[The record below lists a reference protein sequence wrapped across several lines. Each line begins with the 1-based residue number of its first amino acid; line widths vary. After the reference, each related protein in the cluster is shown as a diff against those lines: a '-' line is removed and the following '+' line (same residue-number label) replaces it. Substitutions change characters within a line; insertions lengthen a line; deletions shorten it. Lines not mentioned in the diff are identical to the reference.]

1 MIPPKIYP
9 LSETAIVVE
18 WGNRIDDDLHRQVI
32 QLNHALLK
40 FPFEGLVETV
50 PAYASLTVFY
60 QPEQLTKHSL
70 SPFLQVKRHLENLL
84 NQPADVT
91 FETPRLVKIPVCYD
105 ESLGY
110 DLNEMAETKGIS
122 QENLIQLH
130 QQKTYRVY
138 MMGFLPGFA
147 YLGPV
152 DNAIACARKASPRA
166 KVEAGSVGIAGN
178 QTGIYPLDSPGG
190 WQIIGRTPLR
200 MFEPEK
206 AYPFLLKTGD
216 QVQFYAINLA
226 AFKQWPHEAL
236 LATPPDPA
244 TAEPDV
250 LVLKSGPYATLQ
262 DLGRPGFR
270 ASGVPLSGAMDQAAH
285 CAANALVGN
294 QTNAASIECTM
305 GGLRLLFQ
313 KPAVVALTGA
323 GAGFVNNREISFY
336 QPHALAPQE
345 VLEIRFKPPGL
356 RTYVAVQG
364 GFQGETILGSQSA
377 CPLIGIG
384 ALLKKDSGLMI
395 GRGDSTQNSP
405 VSFPPPATLPT
416 NAIRV
421 MPGPEF
427 DWMNT
432 ESQAQF
438 FEQTFTLSQRCDR
451 MGSHF
456 NATPLALQQ
465 TREMCS
471 TAVAPGTIQ
480 LTPGGQLILLM
491 NDCQTTGGYPRVGQ
505 VAAVDLPRVAQL
517 IPGETIHFQHIEPSE
532 AEALYL
538 ALQTGKS

>member
-18 WGNRIDDDLHRQVI
+18 WGHRIDDALHRQVV

-60 QPEQLTKHSL
+60 QPEQLTNHGA

-84 NQPADVT
+84 NQSAEVT

-110 DLNEMAETKGIS
+110 DLNEMAETKDIS

-152 DNAIACARKASPRA
+152 DNTIACARKASPRA

-206 AYPFLLKTGD
+206 SNPFLLKTGD
-216 QVQFYAINLA
+216 QVQFYTIDLKT
-226 AFKQWPHEAL
+226 FQQWPHDAAP
-236 LATPPDPA
+236 ATPPDPA
-244 TAEPDV
+244 AALPDV

-270 ASGVPLSGAMDQAAH
+270 ASGVPLSGAIDQAAH

-294 QTNAASIECTM
+294 ETNAASIECTM
-305 GGLRLLFQ
+305 GGLQLLFQ
-313 KPAVVALTGA
+313 KPAVVALSGA
-323 GAGFVNNREISFY
+323 GKGFVNKKEIPFY
-336 QPHALAPQE
+336 QPLEIAPQD
-345 VLEIRFKPPGL
+345 VLEIRFQPPGL

-364 GFQGETILGSQSA
+364 GFQGEKILGSQSA

-384 ALLKKDSGLMI
+384 ALLQKDSGLMI
-395 GRGDSTQNSP
+395 GRGDTIPNHQ
-405 VSFPPPATLPT
+405 VSFPPPATSPT
-416 NAIRV
+416 NAVRV

-427 DWMNT
+427 DWMSPG
-432 ESQAQF
+432 SQVQF
-438 FEQTFTLSQRCDR
+438 FEQPFSLSRRCDR
-451 MGSHF
+451 MGSHLI
-456 NATPLALQQ
+456 AEPLALQQ

-517 IPGETIHFQHIEPSE
+517 IPGETIHFQHIGPSE

-538 ALQTGKS
+538 AQQTGN